1 MNTTKTLTIMTTLSL
16 ISLVAC
22 AGPVADV
29 ADIAVGGYMED
40 DDIVVLGLSRSEG
53 DAAVDVIVTDADGE
67 VWDVEPIEGG
77 CTTGWFLL
85 MPSTSCVTGAAAVR
99 IRPTGPGLDL
109 HIKSD
114 ELDAVITV
122 DAFRRQRDL
131 PSPVMARSLD
141 GTMLTAS
148 VAWPNDGDTLAG
160 DTVRVLG
167 VDNDTNV
174 EVRANLADGALT
186 VSAQGLPA
194 GTYRVLV
201 DGESSIICEG
211 FSSCNLDFGV
221 FRTEF
226 PLTIE

>member
-1 MNTTKTLTIMTTLSL
+1 MNTTTALIVTTTLAL
-16 ISLVAC
+16 TTLVAC
-22 AGPVADV
+22 DVPVA
-29 ADIAVGGYMED
+29 AIGVGGYLEGN
-40 DDIVVLGLSRSEG
+40 DIVVLGLSRTEG
-53 DAAVDVIVTDADGE
+53 DTAVDVIVTDADGE

-77 CTTGWFLL
+77 CTTGWLLL

>member
-1 MNTTKTLTIMTTLSL
+1 MNTTTALIVTTTLAL
-16 ISLVAC
+16 TTLVAC
-22 AGPVADV
+22 DAPVA
-29 ADIAVGGYMED
+29 AIGVGGYLEGN
-40 DDIVVLGLSRSEG
+40 DIVVLGLSRTEG
-53 DAAVDVIVTDADGE
+53 DTAVDVIVTDADGE

-77 CTTGWFLL
+77 CTTGWLLL

-174 EVRANLADGALT
+174 DVRANLVDGALT

-221 FRTEF
+221 FQTEF

>member
-1 MNTTKTLTIMTTLSL
+1 MNTTTALIVTTTLAL
-16 ISLVAC
+16 TTLVAC
-22 AGPVADV
+22 DAPVA
-29 ADIAVGGYMED
+29 AIGVGGYLEGN
-40 DDIVVLGLSRSEG
+40 DIVVLGLSRTEG
-53 DAAVDVIVTDADGE
+53 DTAVDVIVTDADGE

-77 CTTGWFLL
+77 CTTGWLLL

-221 FRTEF
+221 FQTEF